1 MWVGVESIE
10 NAANWPRLCATAELV
25 AFRVRELAGQV
36 AGIVRMRAA
45 AARGL
50 DGLWGVTVGNDPNG
64 GLRAEF
70 RNGGPNY

>member
-1 MWVGVESIE
+1 M
-10 NAANWPRLCATAELV
+10 
-25 AFRVRELAGQV
+25 